1 LPATFQPGERALL
14 IDSRGRRY
22 LVSLTTGG
30 AFHFHRGIVSHD
42 DVIGAEDGTVIKT
55 TSGQKVVAV
64 RPTLAD
70 FVLKMRRGAQVV
82 YPKDLAM
89 IVLVGDV
96 FPGATVIEAGAGSG
110 ALTIALARAVGE
122 KGRVITYELREDFLS
137 DARRNLADFLGDTP
151 AVEIKQ
157 GSIYEPI
164 PETNAD
170 RLILDLP
177 EPWRAIP
184 TAAATLRSGGILV
197 SYLPSIT
204 QASHLTESL
213 TEDARW
219 LAITTIESLVRSW
232 HIEGPAVRP
241 DHRMIAHTGFITYAR
256 FVPALG

>member
-22 LVSLTTGG
+22 LVSLNTGG

-42 DVIGAEDGTVIKT
+42 DVIGEQDGAVVKT
-55 TSGQKVVAV
+55 TGGERVVAV

-70 FVLKMRRGAQVV
+70 YVLKMRRGAQVV

-137 DARRNLADFLGDTP
+137 DARRNVTDFLGEAP
-151 AVEIKQ
+151 SVEIKQ

-164 PETNAD
+164 QETDAD
-170 RLILDLP
+170 RFILDLP

-197 SYLPSIT
+197 SYLPSTT
-204 QASHLTESL
+204 QVSQLTESL
-213 TEDARW
+213 TEDGRW
-219 LAITTIESLVRSW
+219 LAVTTIESLVRSW
-232 HIEGPAVRP
+232 HVEGPSVRP
-241 DHRMIAHTGFITYAR
+241 DHRMVAHTGFITYAR
-256 FVPALG
+256 FIPNL